1 MGLFDK
7 IKKVFAS
14 KEKEDKVYDEGL
26 KKSRN
31 EFVSQLS
38 NLSKKYKNISEDYFE
53 ELENI
58 LTDLK
63 RRRNYPILDHKF
75 L

>member
-7 IKKVFAS
+7 IKKVFVS

-38 NLSKKYKNISEDYFE
+38 NLSKKYKNISEDYRTFGKVRSRAR
-53 ELENI
+53 LW
-58 LTDLK
+58 LL
-63 RRRNYPILDHKF
+63 R
-75 L
+75 